1 MLTGMRIY
9 SSDII
14 WRQILCDLGAVVVD
28 TVGPTDINFDSL
40 QINHVLSIMELKSIL
55 LQASDNGDVLY
66 RVFKRR
72 VNLSWLQT
80 QIVVLLHRSGGMT
93 ASQLKSALGYAPD
106 VTTHAV
112 DTAIY
117 QLRRT
122 YGHDFI
128 LNQDGMYSI
137 GKL

>member
-14 WRQILCDLGAVVVD
+14 WRQILSDLGAVVVG

-137 GKL
+137 GRL